1 MFICSYISISVKN
14 KVFFVTYQKYTYFNF
29 AFTLKYNSF
38 LLDIYKN
45 SFYHDRQLLKGYMM
59 NLQTIKPFITKKN
72 TILGT
77 TVLITIIWVG
87 HALFFNANS
96 EEYKTQPLIIGD
108 ITESITASGTINPL
122 STVSIGT
129 QASGRIAEIYVDYN
143 SEVKE
148 GQLLALIDQDN
159 AKANV
164 AQREAALEIA
174 KAQVAVEENNIKY
187 YKKALD
193 RISKLNASKYSTEKE
208 LEAAERDYENS
219 IAQLALEQ
227 AQVKQAEASLN
238 SAKTELSYT
247 EIKSPVNGI
256 VISKAVEVG
265 QTVAA
270 SFSTPELFSVAEDLT
285 KMQIE
290 ASVVEADI
298 AKVKEG
304 QTARFSVDSYTDE
317 YFFGKV
323 VQVRN
328 EAVST
333 SNVVSYTVVIEI
345 DNSELKLKPG
355 MTANVEII
363 TAEKKDILLAPNQ
376 ALRFYMDDS
385 DNAKRYQDRGL
396 WVIRNGKP
404 QRVVIKIGVSDDSNT
419 QIFSD
424 ELQSGDKVITAKTA
438 SKEQQKAMRMRM
450 PR

>member
-1 MFICSYISISVKN
+1 MMEKIKE
-14 KVFFVTYQKYTYFNF
+14 KYGR
-29 AFTLKYNSF
+29 K
-38 LLDIYKN
+38 
-45 SFYHDRQLLKGYMM
+45 
-59 NLQTIKPFITKKN
+59 
-72 TILGT
+72 
-77 TVLITIIWVG
+77 TIIYVLMILVLLV
-87 HALFFNANS
+87 AYKKINS
-96 EEYKTQPLIIGD
+96 ESVEQNFKTLPLVIGNV
-108 ITESITASGTINPL
+108 TESITASGTINPL

-174 KAQVAVEENNIKY
+174 KAQVAVEKNNIKY

-208 LEAAERDYENS
+208 LEAAERDYDNAV
-219 IAQLALEQ
+219 AQMVLEQ
-227 AQVKQAEASLN
+227 AQVKQAEALLN

-247 EIKSPVNGI
+247 EIKSPVDGI

-298 AKVKEG
+298 SKVKEG
-304 QTARFSVDSYTDE
+304 QTARFTVDSYPDE
-317 YFFGKV
+317 YFIGKV

-328 EAVST
+328 EAVSI
-333 SNVVSYTVVIEI
+333 SNVISYTVVIEI

-363 TAEKKDILLAPNQ
+363 TAEEKDVLLAPNQ
-376 ALRFYMDDS
+376 ALRFYMEEGAD
-385 DNAKRYQDRGL
+385 AKRYQDRGI
-396 WVIRNGKP
+396 WIMRKGTP
-404 QRVVIKIGVSDDSNT
+404 MRIVVKNGVSDDNNT
-419 QIFSD
+419 KIISD
-424 ELQSGDKVITAKTA
+424 ELKAGDMVII
-438 SKEQQKAMRMRM
+438 SKSLSKDGKNKAMRMRM

>member
-1 MFICSYISISVKN
+1 
-14 KVFFVTYQKYTYFNF
+14 
-29 AFTLKYNSF
+29 
-38 LLDIYKN
+38 
-45 SFYHDRQLLKGYMM
+45 M
-59 NLQTIKPFITKKN
+59 NLQTIKPYLSAKN
-72 TILGT
+72 I
-77 TVLITIIWVG
+77 
-87 HALFFNANS
+87 
-96 EEYKTQPLIIGD
+96 IIGIVILLFVAWGIKSMHKSVRSGD
-108 ITESITASGTINPL
+108 FKTMPLTIGSITESITASGTINPL

-148 GQLLALIDQDN
+148 GQLMALIDQDN

-174 KAQVAVEENNIKY
+174 QAQVAVEENNIKY

-208 LEAAERDYENS
+208 LEAAERDYDNAV
-219 IAQLALEQ
+219 AQLALEK

-298 AKVKEG
+298 SKVKEG
-304 QTARFSVDSYTDE
+304 QTAKFTVDSYPDE
-317 YFFGKV
+317 FFFGKV

-345 DNSELKLKPG
+345 DNGNLKLKPG

-363 TAEKKDILLAPNQ
+363 TAVEKEVLLAPNQ
-376 ALRFYMDDS
+376 ALRFYMEDG
-385 DNAKRYQDRGL
+385 DNSKRYQDRGI
-396 WVIRNGKP
+396 WIIRDGKP
-404 QRVVIKIGVSDDSNT
+404 MRISIQNGASDDANT
-419 QIFSD
+419 HVISEELKAGDMVIISKSLGKD
-424 ELQSGDKVITAKTA
+424 EKV
-438 SKEQQKAMRMRM
+438 KAMRMRM

>member
-1 MFICSYISISVKN
+1 MNIPENRKKI
-14 KVFFVTYQKYTYFNF
+14 
-29 AFTLKYNSF
+29 TLKHIACIILAALVIYAGQKIIRGNKAAESF
-38 LLDIYKN
+38 
-45 SFYHDRQLLKGYMM
+45 
-59 NLQTIKPFITKKN
+59 
-72 TILGT
+72 
-77 TVLITIIWVG
+77 
-87 HALFFNANS
+87 
-96 EEYKTQPLIIGD
+96 KTQPLEIGS

-143 SEVKE
+143 SEVKK

-174 KAQVAVEENNIKY
+174 KAQVEVEENNIKY

-208 LEAAERDYENS
+208 LEVAERDYDNAV
-219 IAQLALEQ
+219 AQLALEK

-238 SAKTELSYT
+238 SALTELSYT
-247 EIKSPVNGI
+247 EIRSPVNGI

-304 QTARFSVDSYTDE
+304 QAVRFSVDSYADE
-317 YFFGKV
+317 YFYGKV

-328 EAVST
+328 EAVTT

-345 DNSELKLKPG
+345 DNSDMKLKPG

-363 TAEKKDILLAPNQ
+363 TADIKGALLAPNQ
-376 ALRFYMDDS
+376 ALRFYMEEG
-385 DNAKRYQDRGL
+385 DNAKRYQDRGV

-404 QRVVIKIGVSDDSNT
+404 IRIGIKIGVSDDANT
-419 QIFSD
+419 QIISD
-424 ELQSGDKVITAKTA
+424 ELKEGDAVILLRTGDKLK
-438 SKEQQKAMRMRM
+438 QRAMKMRM

>member
-1 MFICSYISISVKN
+1 MKQKIWLNYAELCDKVKN
-14 KVFFVTYQKYTYFNF
+14 INWRRLGWKMWFVLAAGLAIILWIFSSIF
-29 AFTLKYNSF
+29 GA
-38 LLDIYKN
+38 KN
-45 SFYHDRQLLKGYMM
+45 A
-59 NLQTIKPFITKKN
+59 QT
-72 TILGT
+72 
-77 TVLITIIWVG
+77 
-87 HALFFNANS
+87 
-96 EEYKTQPLIIGD
+96 YKTQPLIMGD
-108 ITESITASGTINPL
+108 ITAIITASGTINPL

-164 AQREAALEIA
+164 AQREAALDIA

-193 RISKLNASKYSTEKE
+193 RISKLNASKYSTEKD
-208 LEAAERDYENS
+208 LEAAERDYDNAL
-219 IAQLALEQ
+219 AQLQLDQ
-227 AQVKQAEASLN
+227 AQVKQAEAALN
-238 SAKTELSYT
+238 SALTELSYT

-290 ASVVEADI
+290 ATVAEADI
-298 AKVKEG
+298 ARVKDG
-304 QTARFSVDSYTDE
+304 QAVRFTVDSYADE
-317 YFFGKV
+317 YFHGKV

-328 EAVST
+328 EALTT
-333 SNVVSYTVVIEI
+333 SNVVTYMVVIEI

-363 TAEKKDILLAPNQ
+363 TADEKNVLLAPNQ

-385 DNAKRYQDRGL
+385 ENAKRYQDRGV
-396 WVIRNGKP
+396 WVLKKDEP
-404 QRVVIKIGVSDDSNT
+404 QRIAVKMGISDDNYT
-419 QIFSD
+419 QIISD
-424 ELQSGDKVITAKTA
+424 KLQAGDKVIVSKSSAKDV
-438 SKEQQKAMRMRM
+438 KKNMRLRM

>member
-1 MFICSYISISVKN
+1 MKKISVTKQQFISVIKN
-14 KVFFVTYQKYTYFNF
+14 PNRRLLYIFGLIVAALLILLYF
-29 AFTLKYNSF
+29 
-38 LLDIYKN
+38 
-45 SFYHDRQLLKGYMM
+45 RG
-59 NLQTIKPFITKKN
+59 KN
-72 TILGT
+72 TEL
-77 TVLITIIWVG
+77 
-87 HALFFNANS
+87 H
-96 EEYKTQPLIIGD
+96 YKTQPLAQGN

-143 SEVKE
+143 SQVKE
-148 GQLLALIDQDN
+148 GELLALIDQDN

-164 AQREAALEIA
+164 AQREASLEIA

-193 RISKLNASKYSTEKE
+193 RIAKLNASKYSTEKE
-208 LEAAERDYENS
+208 LEAAERDYDNA
-219 IAQLALEQ
+219 IAQLALEK
-227 AQVKQAEASLN
+227 AQVKQAEAALN
-238 SAKTELSYT
+238 SAQTELSYT

-304 QTARFSVDSYTDE
+304 QSARFTVDSYSDD
-317 YFFGKV
+317 YFWGKV
-323 VQVRN
+323 IQVRN
-328 EAVST
+328 EAVTT
-333 SNVVSYTVVIEI
+333 SNVVTYTVVIEI
-345 DNSELKLKPG
+345 DNSDLRLKPG

-363 TAEKKDILLAPNQ
+363 IADVENVLLVPNQ
-376 ALRFYMDDS
+376 ALRFYMDES
-385 DNAKRYQDRGL
+385 NNAKRYQDRGI
-396 WVIRNGKP
+396 WIMKKGSP
-404 QRVVIKIGVSDDSNT
+404 HRVSVKLGASDDNNT
-419 QIFSD
+419 QIISD
-424 ELQSGDKVITAKTA
+424 ELHEGDTVILA
-438 SKEQQKAMRMRM
+438 KEQKGADKSRGMRMRM

>member
-1 MFICSYISISVKN
+1 MIKHLFVLYILL
-14 KVFFVTYQKYTYFNF
+14 YQHYI
-29 AFTLKYNSF
+29 LF
-38 LLDIYKN
+38 LLDIYEKN
-45 SFYHDRQLLKGYMM
+45 LTIFRSQGEMKMM
-59 NLQTIKPFITKKN
+59 EKIKEKYGRK
-72 TILGT
+72 
-77 TVLITIIWVG
+77 TIIYVLMILVLLV
-87 HALFFNANS
+87 AYKKINS
-96 EEYKTQPLIIGD
+96 ESVEQNFKTLPLVIGNV
-108 ITESITASGTINPL
+108 TESITASGTINPL

-208 LEAAERDYENS
+208 LEAAERDYDNAV
-219 IAQLALEQ
+219 AQMVLEQ
-227 AQVKQAEASLN
+227 AQVKQAEALLN

-247 EIKSPVNGI
+247 EIKSPVDGI

-298 AKVKEG
+298 SKVKEG
-304 QTARFSVDSYTDE
+304 QTARFTVDSYPDE
-317 YFFGKV
+317 YFIGKV

-328 EAVST
+328 EAVSI
-333 SNVVSYTVVIEI
+333 SNVISYTVVIEI

-363 TAEKKDILLAPNQ
+363 TAEEKDVLLAPNQ
-376 ALRFYMDDS
+376 ALRFYMEEGAD
-385 DNAKRYQDRGL
+385 AKRYQDRGI
-396 WVIRNGKP
+396 WIMRKGTP
-404 QRVVIKIGVSDDSNT
+404 MRIVVKNGVSDDNNT
-419 QIFSD
+419 KIISD
-424 ELQSGDKVITAKTA
+424 ELKAGDMVII
-438 SKEQQKAMRMRM
+438 SKSLSKDGKNKAMRMRM

>member
-1 MFICSYISISVKN
+1 
-14 KVFFVTYQKYTYFNF
+14 
-29 AFTLKYNSF
+29 
-38 LLDIYKN
+38 
-45 SFYHDRQLLKGYMM
+45 M
-59 NLQTIKPFITKKN
+59 NLQTIKPYLSKKN
-72 TILGT
+72 LIIGT
-77 TVLITIIWVG
+77 AGLVAAVVLYKTFV
-87 HALFFNANS
+87 ASPVSQEF
-96 EEYKTQPLIIGD
+96 KTQPLILGD

-187 YKKALD
+187 YKKTLD

-208 LEAAERDYENS
+208 LEAAERDYDNAL
-219 IAQLALEQ
+219 AQLVLEQ

-304 QTARFSVDSYTDE
+304 QTARFSVDSYTDDF
-317 YFFGKV
+317 FFGKV

-363 TAEKKDILLAPNQ
+363 TAEEKGVLLAPNQ
-376 ALRFYMDDS
+376 ALRFYMDDG

-404 QRVVIKIGVSDDSNT
+404 QRIVIKIGVSDDSNT
-419 QIFSD
+419 QIEST
-424 ELQSGDKVITAKTA
+424 ELQAGDNVIVSRNS
-438 SKEQQKAMRMRM
+438 SKEQSKTMRMRM